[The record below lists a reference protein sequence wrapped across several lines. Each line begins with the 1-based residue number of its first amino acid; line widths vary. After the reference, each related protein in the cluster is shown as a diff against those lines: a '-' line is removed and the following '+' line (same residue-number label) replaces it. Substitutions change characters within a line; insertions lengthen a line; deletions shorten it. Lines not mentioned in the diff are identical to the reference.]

1 MGVAVMRPHLVS
13 LLAFVLLAGSASAA
27 SLDMQA
33 VNGAQWRKAPDKSGV
48 SPLLI
53 KAQVLLDRAHFSPG
67 EIDGKNGENLK
78 KALTA
83 FAAAQGAKPADKLT
97 EELWQKLAAT
107 GADPVLIE
115 YTTSDDD
122 FRGPFLDKV
131 PKKLEEMKDL
141 SAIGYG
147 SVREK
152 LAEKFHMSQDLLKAL
167 NPKQKFEKAG
177 ERIVVANV
185 GPPQL
190 SEKATRIEIDKTAQV
205 LKLFARDQRLLAT
218 YPATVGSVER
228 PAPSGK
234 MTVKSV
240 TENPTYTYNP
250 KYAFKGVRAAERFT
264 VKAGPNGPVGLVWI
278 GLSSGEGY
286 GIHGT
291 ADPSKVSKS
300 DSHGCVRLTNWDAL
314 QVASVVSKGTPV
326 EFSGDEQSRQS
337 PTEGKRRQR
346 RR

>member
-1 MGVAVMRPHLVS
+1 MFATMRSLVVS
-13 LLAFVLLAGSASAA
+13 LLAVIVVVAPAA
-27 SLDMQA
+27 AAPLDMRA
-33 VNGAQWRKAPDKSGV
+33 VNDAQWRKTADKSGV

-78 KALTA
+78 KALAA
-83 FAAAQGAKPADKLT
+83 FAAAQGAKAADKLT
-97 EELWQKLAAT
+97 DELWQKLAAT
-107 GADPVLIE
+107 SADPVLVE

-141 SAIGYG
+141 PAIGYG
-147 SVREK
+147 SARER
-152 LAEKFHMSQDLLKAL
+152 LAEKFHMSEALLKAL
-167 NPKQKFEKAG
+167 NPKQRFEKAG

-185 GPPQL
+185 GPAQL
-190 SEKATRIEIDKTAQV
+190 SEKAARIEVDKTAQA

-228 PAPSGK
+228 PAPNGK

-250 KYAFKGVRAAERFT
+250 KYAFKGVRSAERFT

-291 ADPSKVSKS
+291 PDPSKVSKS

-314 QVASVVSKGTPV
+314 QVASAVSRGTPI
-326 EFSGDEQSRQS
+326 EFVGDEQ
-337 PTEGKRRQR
+337 TARQR
-346 RR
+346 RQARR

>member
-1 MGVAVMRPHLVS
+1 MGVAVMGPYLVS
-13 LLAFVLLAGSASAA
+13 LLALVLLAAPASAA
-27 SLDMQA
+27 PLDMQA
-33 VNGAQWRKAPDKSGV
+33 VNNAQWRKAPDKSGV
-48 SPLLI
+48 SPLLL
-53 KAQVLLDRAHFSPG
+53 KAQILLDRAHVSPG

-83 FAAAQGAKPADKLT
+83 FAAAQGAKAADKLT
-97 EELWQKLAAT
+97 EEVWQKLTAT
-107 GADPVLIE
+107 SADPVLIE

-141 SAIGYG
+141 PAIGYG
-147 SVREK
+147 SAREK
-152 LAEKFHMSQDLLKAL
+152 LAEKFHMSEALLKAL

-185 GPPQL
+185 SPATLP
-190 SEKATRIEIDKTAQV
+190 EKAARIEVDKTAQV

-250 KYAFKGVRAAERFT
+250 KYAFKGVRAEERFT
-264 VKAGPNGPVGLVWI
+264 IKAGPNGPVGLVWI

-291 ADPSKVSKS
+291 SDPSKVSKS

-314 QVASVVSKGTPV
+314 QVASAVSRGTPI
-326 EFSGDEQSRQS
+326 EFTGDEQTRPSR
-337 PTEGKRRQR
+337 TEGKRRR
-346 RR
+346 AGR